1 MYNGIAAM
9 AKQVQTPP
17 FKRAAAAPIAFEV
30 RLYVTDYYAKSW
42 AEQSWAHKKWDFLPC
57 VR

>member
-30 RLYVTDYYAKSW
+30 RLYVTDYYYYAKSW
-42 AEQSWAHKKWDFLPC
+42 AEQS
-57 VR
+57 